1 MTVNNSSTTNNHN
14 GSLMRS
20 MPLVNAVEDRI
31 IDPIGNRLSWFST
44 ISSIFDVIIPIELTT
59 SWYTHIVY
67 AKHDGATLRTLFTQ
81 RFAAIS
87 TMVSLLVST
96 QIAVMFSPSE
106 PTQKARDAMA
116 NLEWGLVSFWAGTFL
131 AISIIFSICSLL
143 ATLSAWAIFNAVG
156 NDNSHI
162 ILRSTMCQ
170 NAAALP
176 VRLALLSI
184 YNFFIW
190 LNLFWHVIAQRWMA
204 LVLSLFCLLFVIYVT
219 SMYSAVG
226 RVIMYSGALGDED
239 IMGKNDAYK
248 ESMTGQNL
256 ANALTEKVKLAKEA
270 NIPVNMQYKIRYQ
283 EQLQQ
288 LEEGG
293 SLRMEEFILP
303 EFRGTEFT
311 SSSMITALPPPTEAS
326 GNSANN
332 NVNRGDNL
340 QYPFTASS
348 V

>member
-1 MTVNNSSTTNNHN
+1 
-14 GSLMRS
+14 
-20 MPLVNAVEDRI
+20 
-31 IDPIGNRLSWFST
+31 
-44 ISSIFDVIIPIELTT
+44 
-59 SWYTHIVY
+59 
-67 AKHDGATLRTLFTQ
+67 
-81 RFAAIS
+81 
-87 TMVSLLVST
+87 
-96 QIAVMFSPSE
+96 
-106 PTQKARDAMA
+106 
-116 NLEWGLVSFWAGTFL
+116 
-131 AISIIFSICSLL
+131 
-143 ATLSAWAIFNAVG
+143 
-156 NDNSHI
+156 
-162 ILRSTMCQ
+162 
-170 NAAALP
+170 
-176 VRLALLSI
+176 
-184 YNFFIW
+184 
-190 LNLFWHVIAQRWMA
+190 
-204 LVLSLFCLLFVIYVT
+204 
-219 SMYSAVG
+219 MYSAVG

-326 GNSANN
+326 GSSTNN
-332 NVNRGDNL
+332 NVNNRVDL